1 MLYYTTGLTKVTMTN
16 TEKYVG
22 RNNKL
27 LKGKTGVVFGVAN
40 DHSLA
45 WFITRAL
52 DRAGAKLAVSC
63 QGERFVK
70 KIEKLAS
77 AHLQNKPLLIPCDV
91 QDEAQVAQ
99 LYEQIDATFGRL
111 DFLIHSIAFAD
122 RKDLDGSFLQTSRD
136 GFNLAMQV
144 SVYSLLAV
152 TRLAVPLMREGGSIT
167 TLTYLGSQRF
177 MPNYNIMGVAKA
189 ALESSVRYLAGE
201 LGPQGIRVNALSAG
215 PANTLSA
222 RGIKGLSSFLE
233 TVEEKA
239 PLKRNISGEEVG
251 DTALFLC
258 SDLSRGIT
266 GETIFVD
273 AGYNIVGF

>member
-1 MLYYTTGLTKVTMTN
+1 M
-16 TEKYVG
+16 
-22 RNNKL
+22 

-70 KIEKLAS
+70 KIEKLAA

-233 TVEEKA
+233 TVGEKA